1 MVTTPYALIFGPA
14 DVSHMMKDMQRLYD
28 THPQV
33 RARFGQVARSA
44 GVDVDTI
51 LRKTPLLDDASCMQ
65 VVSLGLLAGM
75 LGIADDIIEQRGAPS
90 CVGGISL
97 GEVAALCVAG
107 GLTLDD
113 ATALIRLRV
122 DMPEADDETVGFVM
136 VMEEGG
142 RAFYHQPPEM
152 RIAVDYGL
160 IHQGIGSLLMVAGL
174 RRTLEGRGQE
184 GSGVLEVLP
193 PALCNSAYH
202 TPYRRR
208 IAEQV
213 AAYLQG
219 CTLPAPRYPVVTCLP
234 EIGVVNDPQGV
245 KQMCVRGET
254 ETLSVPAMIRQMQ
267 SFGVADVICI
277 GPFLRSLNLDFGG
290 VSASFRDEQWVDDI
304 SSSLSAVE

>member
-1 MVTTPYALIFGPA
+1 MTPPYALIFGPA

-28 THPQV
+28 NHPQV

-44 GVDVDTI
+44 GVDVNTI
-51 LRKTPLLDDASCMQ
+51 LRKTPLPDDTSCMQ

-75 LGIADDIIEQRGAPS
+75 LGIADDIVEQRGAPS

-97 GEVAALCVAG
+97 GEVAALCVSG
-107 GLTLDD
+107 GLTVDD
-113 ATALIRLRV
+113 ATALISLRA
-122 DMPEADDETVGFVM
+122 DTPEGEDETVGFVM
-136 VMEEGG
+136 VTEE
-142 RAFYHQPPEM
+142 RERDFYHQPPEM

-160 IHQGIGSLLMVAGL
+160 IHHGIGSLLMVAGL
-174 RRTLEGRGQE
+174 RRVLEGRGQD

-213 AAYLQG
+213 DAYLRERV
-219 CTLPAPRYPVVTCLP
+219 LPSLRYPVVTCLP
-234 EIGVVNDPQGV
+234 EIGIVDDPLGV

-254 ETLSVPAMIRQMQ
+254 ETLFVPAMIRQMQ
-267 SFGVADVICI
+267 SFNVADVICI
-277 GPFLRSLNLDFGG
+277 GPFLRSLNMDFGG

-304 SSSLSAVE
+304 MSSLSAVE